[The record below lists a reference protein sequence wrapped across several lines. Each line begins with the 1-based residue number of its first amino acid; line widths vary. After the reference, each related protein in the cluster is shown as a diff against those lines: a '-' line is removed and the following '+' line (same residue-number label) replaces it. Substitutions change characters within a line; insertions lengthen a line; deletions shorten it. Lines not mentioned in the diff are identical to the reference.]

1 MYRVDGSQRRKVCTM
16 QGGVAIVRGAFK
28 SATSN
33 DSLSSARTKARPVSL
48 CDVSRNGGEVDNI
61 GEWLGTSVTF
71 SPVFQLQQ
79 QISIAGGKIIE

>member
-79 QISIAGGKIIE
+79 QISIAGGGNN